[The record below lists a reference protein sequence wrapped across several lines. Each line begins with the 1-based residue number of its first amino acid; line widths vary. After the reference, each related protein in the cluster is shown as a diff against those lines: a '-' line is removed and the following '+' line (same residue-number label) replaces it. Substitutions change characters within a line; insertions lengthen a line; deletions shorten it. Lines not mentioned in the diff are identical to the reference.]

1 MKMWELNGKFE
12 YAKKDIALKNNQ
24 TFDTLRNEVA
34 DRIEGLRS
42 EVGELNEVADRIEG
56 LRSEVGELNEKFQSN
71 NHNLD
76 TMRQDQKELNKE
88 LQNSKKDITLIK
100 NHMIQCLQKKEYE
113 TVVIMI

>member
-12 YAKKDIALKNNQ
+12 NAKKDIALKNNQ

-34 DRIEGLRS
+34 DRIEGF
-42 EVGELNEVADRIEG
+42 
-56 LRSEVGELNEKFQSN
+56 RSEVGELNEKLQSN
-71 NHNLD
+71 NQTLD
-76 TMRQDQKELNKE
+76 TMRQEQKELNEE
-88 LQNSKKDITLIK
+88 LQNSRKDITLIK